1 MAGIIHVLDSETIDK
16 IAAGEVVEKPSS
28 VVKEL
33 VENAIDSGADKIA
46 VEIKEGGISFIRVTD
61 NGCGIAK
68 EDLEPAFLRHATSKI
83 QSAEDL
89 NSISSLGFRGEALSS
104 ISAVSQVEM
113 ITKKQNNMLGT
124 RVCCNGG
131 VMEAPEDVG
140 APDGTT
146 VLVRNLFYNTPVRK
160 KFLHSSTT
168 EGSYIFELMQHIALS
183 HPEVSIS
190 FIQNGQTRFFTSGNN
205 NLKDVIYRLYGKDTI
220 QQILPVDADRDGIH
234 IHGFIGKPVLGR
246 ATRNYETFFVNGRY
260 VKSKVI
266 SSAVEEG
273 YKTFL
278 MQHKYPF
285 AILHFTIDGEDIDV
299 NVHPTKMEIRI
310 MNPIPFCAFVKE
322 TVTSVLNE
330 VSLIRNYTDV
340 DSEKDAIKAP
350 NVSHAPEPFEKNRLR
365 METQNQATLTDGEI
379 AGVNS
384 NLQKNTQNLQDIQ
397 STSGIQ
403 RTPDIQR
410 IPSVQAGSNTQ
421 AMQELQGAPDTQ
433 NTQSMQGI
441 QNTQSM
447 QDMQPLQDMQN
458 IVREQPDYQINK
470 IIGNSIPKQTIITE
484 NYKTGDN
491 IIKQEQT
498 PVIKKAE
505 QMELFSRALEEAD
518 DNTLT
523 GLRIIGQVFETY
535 WIVEFE
541 DNIYFVDQHA
551 AHEKVNYEEFVDK
564 LNKKQNATQMLMPP
578 LVISLSMTEM
588 DIYHKYEDYFVKLG
602 FEIEP
607 FGGDELSMRGIPTDL
622 YGTDAKDLFLTVLD
636 ELAESPV
643 RGTPDVILLKIASMS
658 CKAAV
663 KGNQKISYEE
673 AKVLLKRL
681 FSLENPYHCP
691 HGRPTMFSMSK
702 QEIDKKI
709 KRIV

>member
-205 NLKDVIYRLYGKDTI
+205 NLKDVIYRLYGKDTV

-322 TVTSVLNE
+322 TVASVLNE

-350 NVSHAPEPFEKNRLR
+350 NVSHAPEPFEKNRLK
-365 METQNQATLTDGEI
+365 METQNQAPLTDSEI
-379 AGVNS
+379 AGVNR

-433 NTQSMQGI
+433 NTQSMQGV
-441 QNTQSM
+441 QNTQS
-447 QDMQPLQDMQN
+447 MQPLQDMQN

-523 GLRIIGQVFETY
+523 GLKIIGQVFETY

-588 DIYHKYEDYFVKLG
+588 AIYHKYEDYFVKLG

-636 ELAESPV
+636 ELAEAPV

-673 AKVLLKRL
+673 AKVLLKHL

>member
-89 NSISSLGFRGEALSS
+89 NFISSLGFRGEALSS

-205 NLKDVIYRLYGKDTI
+205 NLKDVIYRLYGKDTV

-310 MNPIPFCAFVKE
+310 MKPIPFCAFVKE
-322 TVTSVLNE
+322 TVASVLNE

-350 NVSHAPEPFEKNRLR
+350 NVSHAPEPFEKNRLK
-365 METQNQATLTDGEI
+365 METQNQAPLTDSEI
-379 AGVNS
+379 AGVNR

-433 NTQSMQGI
+433 NTQSMQGV
-441 QNTQSM
+441 QNTQS
-447 QDMQPLQDMQN
+447 MQPLQDMQN

-523 GLRIIGQVFETY
+523 GLKIIGQVFETY

-588 DIYHKYEDYFVKLG
+588 AIYHKYEDYFVKLG

-636 ELAESPV
+636 ELAEAPV

>member
-113 ITKKQNNMLGT
+113 ITKKHNNMLGT

-131 VMEAPEDVG
+131 VLEAPEDIG

-168 EGSYIFELMQHIALS
+168 EGSYIYELMQHIALS

-322 TVTSVLNE
+322 TVASVLNE

-340 DSEKDAIKAP
+340 DSEKEAVKVP
-350 NVSHAPEPFEKNRLR
+350 NVSHAPEPFEKNRLK
-365 METQNQATLTDGEI
+365 MTDYDI
-379 AGVNS
+379 AGANT
-384 NLQKNTQNLQDIQ
+384 NLQKNTQDLQDIQ
-397 STSGIQ
+397 
-403 RTPDIQR
+403 RT
-410 IPSVQAGSNTQ
+410 PSVQAGSNTQ
-421 AMQELQGAPDTQ
+421 AMQELHDAQNTQDTQ
-433 NTQSMQGI
+433 NIQGVQDSQSI
-441 QNTQSM
+441 
-447 QDMQPLQDMQN
+447 QPLQNMQN
-458 IVREQPDYQINK
+458 IVREQSDYQINK

-491 IIKQEQT
+491 IIKHEQT
-498 PVIKKAE
+498 PILKKAE

-523 GLRIIGQVFETY
+523 GLKIIGQVFETY

-578 LVISLSMTEM
+578 LVISLSMPEM
-588 DIYHKYEDYFVKLG
+588 DIYHKYQDYFVKLG

>member
-131 VMEAPEDVG
+131 VLEAPEDIG

-168 EGSYIFELMQHIALS
+168 EGSYIYELMQHIALS

-322 TVTSVLNE
+322 TVASVLNE

-340 DSEKDAIKAP
+340 DSEKGAVKVP
-350 NVSHAPEPFEKNRLR
+350 NVSHAPEPFEKNRLK
-365 METQNQATLTDGEI
+365 MTDCDI
-379 AGVNS
+379 AGANT
-384 NLQKNTQNLQDIQ
+384 NLQKNTQD
-397 STSGIQ
+397 
-403 RTPDIQR
+403 
-410 IPSVQAGSNTQ
+410 TQ
-421 AMQELQGAPDTQ
+421 DTQ
-433 NTQSMQGI
+433 NIQGVQDAQSI
-441 QNTQSM
+441 
-447 QDMQPLQDMQN
+447 QPLQNMQN
-458 IVREQPDYQINK
+458 IVREQTDYQINK
-470 IIGNSIPKQTIITE
+470 IIGNSIPRQTIIAG

-491 IIKQEQT
+491 IIKHEQT
-498 PVIKKAE
+498 PIIKKAE

-523 GLRIIGQVFETY
+523 GLKIIGQVFETY

-578 LVISLSMTEM
+578 LVISLSMPEM
-588 DIYHKYEDYFVKLG
+588 DIYHKYQDYFVKLG

-607 FGGDELSMRGIPTDL
+607 FGGDELSIRGIPTDL

>member
-205 NLKDVIYRLYGKDTI
+205 NLKDVIYRLYGKDTV

-322 TVTSVLNE
+322 TVASVLKE

-350 NVSHAPEPFEKNRLR
+350 NVSHAPEPFEKNRLK
-365 METQNQATLTDGEI
+365 METQNQAPLTDSEI
-379 AGVNS
+379 AGVNR

-433 NTQSMQGI
+433 NTQSMQGV
-441 QNTQSM
+441 QNTQS
-447 QDMQPLQDMQN
+447 MQPLQDMQN

-523 GLRIIGQVFETY
+523 GLKIIGQVFETY

-588 DIYHKYEDYFVKLG
+588 AIYHKYEDYFVKLG

-636 ELAESPV
+636 ELAEAPV

>member
-113 ITKKQNNMLGT
+113 ITKKHNNMLGT

-131 VMEAPEDVG
+131 VLEAPEDIG

-168 EGSYIFELMQHIALS
+168 EGSYIYELMQHIALS

-220 QQILPVDADRDGIH
+220 QQILSVDADRDGIH

-260 VKSKVI
+260 VKSKMI

-322 TVTSVLNE
+322 TVASVLNE

-340 DSEKDAIKAP
+340 DSEKEAVKVP
-350 NVSHAPEPFEKNRLR
+350 NVSHAPEPFEKNRLK
-365 METQNQATLTDGEI
+365 MTDCDI
-379 AGVNS
+379 AGTNT
-384 NLQKNTQNLQDIQ
+384 NLQKNTQD
-397 STSGIQ
+397 
-403 RTPDIQR
+403 
-410 IPSVQAGSNTQ
+410 TQ
-421 AMQELQGAPDTQ
+421 DTQ
-433 NTQSMQGI
+433 NIQGVQDAQSI
-441 QNTQSM
+441 
-447 QDMQPLQDMQN
+447 QPLQNMQN
-458 IVREQPDYQINK
+458 IVREQTDYQINK

-491 IIKQEQT
+491 VIKHEQT
-498 PVIKKAE
+498 PIIKKAE

-523 GLRIIGQVFETY
+523 GLKIIGQVFETY

-578 LVISLSMTEM
+578 LVISLSMPEM
-588 DIYHKYEDYFVKLG
+588 DIYHKYQDYFVKLG

-607 FGGDELSMRGIPTDL
+607 FGGDELSIRGVPTDL

-636 ELAESPV
+636 EIAESPV

>member
-1 MAGIIHVLDSETIDK
+1 MEFNK
-16 IAAGEVVEKPSS
+16 ITAA
-28 VVKEL
+28 
-33 VENAIDSGADKIA
+33 
-46 VEIKEGGISFIRVTD
+46 
-61 NGCGIAK
+61 
-68 EDLEPAFLRHATSKI
+68 
-83 QSAEDL
+83 
-89 NSISSLGFRGEALSS
+89 EA
-104 ISAVSQVEM
+104 A
-113 ITKKQNNMLGT
+113 
-124 RVCCNGG
+124 
-131 VMEAPEDVG
+131 
-140 APDGTT
+140 
-146 VLVRNLFYNTPVRK
+146 
-160 KFLHSSTT
+160 
-168 EGSYIFELMQHIALS
+168 AL
-183 HPEVSIS
+183 
-190 FIQNGQTRFFTSGNN
+190 IQNGQTRFFTSGNN
-205 NLKDVIYRLYGKDTI
+205 NLKDVIYRLYGKDTV

-322 TVTSVLNE
+322 TVASVLNE

-350 NVSHAPEPFEKNRLR
+350 NVSHAPEPFEKNRLK
-365 METQNQATLTDGEI
+365 METQNQAPLTDSEI
-379 AGVNS
+379 AGVNR

-433 NTQSMQGI
+433 NTQSMQGV
-441 QNTQSM
+441 QNTQS
-447 QDMQPLQDMQN
+447 MQPLQDMQN

-523 GLRIIGQVFETY
+523 GLKIIGQVFETY

-588 DIYHKYEDYFVKLG
+588 AIYHKYEDYFVKLG

-636 ELAESPV
+636 ELAEAPV

>member
-46 VEIKEGGISFIRVTD
+46 VEIKEGGNSFIRVTD

-113 ITKKQNNMLGT
+113 ITKKHNNMLGT

-131 VMEAPEDVG
+131 VLEAPEDIG

-168 EGSYIFELMQHIALS
+168 EGSYIYELMQHIALS

-322 TVTSVLNE
+322 TVASVLNE

-340 DSEKDAIKAP
+340 DSEKEAVKVP
-350 NVSHAPEPFEKNRLR
+350 NVSHAPEPFEKNRLK
-365 METQNQATLTDGEI
+365 MGNQNQAPLTDSYN
-379 AGVNS
+379 AGINA

-397 STSGIQ
+397 STSDIQ

-421 AMQELQGAPDTQ
+421 AMQELQGAQDTQ
-433 NTQSMQGI
+433 NTQSMHGV
-441 QNTQSM
+441 QNTQSI
-447 QDMQPLQDMQN
+447 QPLQNMQN
-458 IVREQPDYQINK
+458 IVREQTDYQINK
-470 IIGNSIPKQTIITE
+470 IIGNSIPRQTIIAG

-491 IIKQEQT
+491 IIKHEQT
-498 PVIKKAE
+498 PIIKKAE

-523 GLRIIGQVFETY
+523 GLKIIGQVFETY

-578 LVISLSMTEM
+578 LVISLSMPEM
-588 DIYHKYEDYFVKLG
+588 DIYHKYQDYFVKLG

-607 FGGDELSMRGIPTDL
+607 FGGDELSIRGIPTDL

>member
-113 ITKKQNNMLGT
+113 ITKKHNNMLGT

-131 VMEAPEDVG
+131 VLEAPEDIG

-168 EGSYIFELMQHIALS
+168 EGSYIYELMQHIALS

-322 TVTSVLNE
+322 TVASVLNE

-340 DSEKDAIKAP
+340 DSEKEAVKVP
-350 NVSHAPEPFEKNRLR
+350 NVSHAPEPFEKNRLK
-365 METQNQATLTDGEI
+365 MTDFDI
-379 AGVNS
+379 AGANT
-384 NLQKNTQNLQDIQ
+384 NLQKNTQDLQ
-397 STSGIQ
+397 
-403 RTPDIQR
+403 DIQR
-410 IPSVQAGSNTQ
+410 IPGVQAGSNTQ
-421 AMQELQGAPDTQ
+421 AMQELQGAQNTQDTQ
-433 NTQSMQGI
+433 NIQGVQDSQSI
-441 QNTQSM
+441 H
-447 QDMQPLQDMQN
+447 PLQNMQN
-458 IVREQPDYQINK
+458 IVREQSDYQINK

-491 IIKQEQT
+491 IIKHEQT
-498 PVIKKAE
+498 PIIKKAE

-523 GLRIIGQVFETY
+523 GLKIIGQVFETY

-578 LVISLSMTEM
+578 LVISLSMPEM
-588 DIYHKYEDYFVKLG
+588 DIYHKYQDYFVKLG

>member
-131 VMEAPEDVG
+131 VLEAPEDIG

-168 EGSYIFELMQHIALS
+168 EGSYIYELMQHIALS

-322 TVTSVLNE
+322 TVASVLNE

-340 DSEKDAIKAP
+340 DSEKEAVKVP
-350 NVSHAPEPFEKNRLR
+350 NVSHAPEPFEKNRLK
-365 METQNQATLTDGEI
+365 MTDCDI
-379 AGVNS
+379 AGANT
-384 NLQKNTQNLQDIQ
+384 NLQKNTQDLQ
-397 STSGIQ
+397 
-403 RTPDIQR
+403 DIQR
-410 IPSVQAGSNTQ
+410 IPGVQDA
-421 AMQELQGAPDTQ
+421 
-433 NTQSMQGI
+433 QSI
-441 QNTQSM
+441 
-447 QDMQPLQDMQN
+447 QPLQNMQN
-458 IVREQPDYQINK
+458 IVREQTDYQINK
-470 IIGNSIPKQTIITE
+470 IIGNSIPRQTIIAG

-491 IIKQEQT
+491 IIKHEQT
-498 PVIKKAE
+498 PIIKKAE

-523 GLRIIGQVFETY
+523 GLKIIGQVFETY

-578 LVISLSMTEM
+578 LVISLSMPEM
-588 DIYHKYEDYFVKLG
+588 DIYHKYQDYFVKLG

-607 FGGDELSMRGIPTDL
+607 FGGDELSIRGIPTDL

>member
-131 VMEAPEDVG
+131 VLEAPEDIG

-168 EGSYIFELMQHIALS
+168 EGSYIYELMQHIALS

-322 TVTSVLNE
+322 TVASVLNE

-340 DSEKDAIKAP
+340 DSEKEAVKVP
-350 NVSHAPEPFEKNRLR
+350 NVSHAPEPFEKNRLK
-365 METQNQATLTDGEI
+365 MTDCDI
-379 AGVNS
+379 AGANM
-384 NLQKNTQNLQDIQ
+384 NLQKNTQDLQ
-397 STSGIQ
+397 
-403 RTPDIQR
+403 DIQR
-410 IPSVQAGSNTQ
+410 IPGVQA
-421 AMQELQGAPDTQ
+421 A
-433 NTQSMQGI
+433 QSI
-441 QNTQSM
+441 
-447 QDMQPLQDMQN
+447 QPLQNMQN
-458 IVREQPDYQINK
+458 IVREQTDYQINK

-491 IIKQEQT
+491 VIKHEQT
-498 PVIKKAE
+498 PIIKKAE

-523 GLRIIGQVFETY
+523 GLKIIGQVFETY

-578 LVISLSMTEM
+578 LVISLSMPEM
-588 DIYHKYEDYFVKLG
+588 DIYHKYQDYFVKLG

-607 FGGDELSMRGIPTDL
+607 FGGDELSIRGIPTDL

-636 ELAESPV
+636 ELAKSPV

>member
-140 APDGTT
+140 SPDGTT

-322 TVTSVLNE
+322 TVASVLNE

-350 NVSHAPEPFEKNRLR
+350 NVSHAPEPFEKNRLK
-365 METQNQATLTDGEI
+365 METENQAPLTDGYNPGI
-379 AGVNS
+379 NA
-384 NLQKNTQNLQDIQ
+384 NLQKNTQNLQD
-397 STSGIQ
+397 IQ

-410 IPSVQAGSNTQ
+410 IPSVQAESNTQ
-421 AMQELQGAPDTQ
+421 AMQELQGAQDTQ
-433 NTQSMQGI
+433 NTQSMHGV
-441 QNTQSM
+441 QNTQS
-447 QDMQPLQDMQN
+447 MQPLQDMQN

-636 ELAESPV
+636 ELAEAPV